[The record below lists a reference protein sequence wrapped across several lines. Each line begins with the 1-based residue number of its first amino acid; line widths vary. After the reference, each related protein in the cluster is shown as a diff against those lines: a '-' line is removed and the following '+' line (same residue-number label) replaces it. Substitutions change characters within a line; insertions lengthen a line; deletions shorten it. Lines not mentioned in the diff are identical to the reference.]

1 MLERIIISGFGG
13 QGVMLIGRLLAYAGM
28 IEGKKVAWMPSY
40 GPEMRGGT
48 ANCTVLISTEEIGSP
63 IVTHPKT
70 LIAMNQPSLD
80 KFESNV
86 NENGLIILNDSLIK
100 REVKRNGVNV
110 IKIPADDIADKLG
123 NSRAANMV
131 ILGAYVKKSRVVKL
145 ETIFK
150 ALEKALAGRNKK
162 LLNQKHPW
170 LNLPTL
176 AQKKG
181 PVQLNDNHRVLLL
194 W

>member
-48 ANCTVLISTEEIGSP
+48 ANCTVLISTKEIGSP
-63 IVTHPKT
+63 IVSHPKI

-100 REVKRNGVNV
+100 REVKRNDVDI

-131 ILGAYVKKSRVVKL
+131 VLGAYVKKSRVVKL

-150 ALEKALAGRNKK
+150 ALEKALTGRNKK
-162 LLNQKHPW
+162 LLE
-170 LNLPTL
+170 LNKEALKQGAEL
-176 AQKKG
+176 VKE
-181 PVQLNDNHRVLLL
+181 
-194 W
+194 

>member
-13 QGVMLIGRLLAYAGM
+13 QGVMLMGRLLAYAGM

-63 IVTHPKT
+63 IVSHPKV

-86 NENGLIILNDSLIK
+86 SENGLIILNDSLIK
-100 REVKRNGVNV
+100 REVKRNDVNV

-131 ILGAYVKKSRVVKL
+131 VLGAYVKKSGAVKL

-150 ALEKALAGRNKK
+150 ALEKALTGRNKK
-162 LLNQKHPW
+162 LLEINKEALKQGAELVKE
-170 LNLPTL
+170 
-176 AQKKG
+176 
-181 PVQLNDNHRVLLL
+181 
-194 W
+194 

>member
-13 QGVMLIGRLLAYAGM
+13 QGIMLIGRLLTYAGM

-48 ANCTVLISTEEIGSP
+48 ANCTVIISSNEIGSP
-63 IVTHPKT
+63 IVSHPKI

-86 NENGLIILNDSLIK
+86 SKDGLIILNDSLIE
-100 REVKRNGVNV
+100 REVKKNDVKV

-131 ILGAYVKKSRVVKL
+131 VLGAYVEQSGIVKMD
-145 ETIFK
+145 TIFK
-150 ALEKALAGRNKK
+150 ALEKALAGRDKK
-162 LLNQKHPW
+162 LLE
-170 LNLPTL
+170 LNKEAL
-176 AQKKG
+176 KKG
-181 PVQLNDNHRVLLL
+181 AELVKK
-194 W
+194 

>member
-13 QGVMLIGRLLAYAGM
+13 QGIMLIGRLLAYAGM

-48 ANCTVLISTEEIGSP
+48 ANCTVIISSNEIGSP
-63 IVTHPKT
+63 IVSHPKI

-80 KFESNV
+80 KFEANV
-86 NENGLIILNDSLIK
+86 SEDGLIILNDSLIE
-100 REVKRNGVNV
+100 RETKRNDVKV

-131 ILGAYVKKSRVVKL
+131 VLGACVEQAGIVKM

-150 ALEKALAGRNKK
+150 ALEEALAGRNKK
-162 LLNQKHPW
+162 LLE
-170 LNLPTL
+170 LNKEALKQGAEL
-176 AQKKG
+176 VKQ
-181 PVQLNDNHRVLLL
+181 
-194 W
+194 

>member
-48 ANCTVLISTEEIGSP
+48 ANCTVLISSNEIGSP
-63 IVTHPKT
+63 IVSHPKI

-86 NENGLIILNDSLIK
+86 SENGLIILNDSLIK
-100 REVKRNGVNV
+100 REVNRNDVKV
-110 IKIPADDIADKLG
+110 IRIPADDIADKLG

-131 ILGAYVKKSRVVKL
+131 VLGAYVKQSGVVKM

-162 LLNQKHPW
+162 ILELN
-170 LNLPTL
+170 
-176 AQKKG
+176 KKALKQG
-181 PVQLNDNHRVLLL
+181 AELVKE
-194 W
+194 